1 MAKNK
6 TLSQFSDLAE
16 KVKSKTET
24 PQQTIIPTDELETLK
39 EKAEQPATL
48 KGRRKGVY
56 SFTLSDDVITNLD
69 RLRAEQPFPPSRSE
83 MLEYI
88 VREYVKGK

>member
-6 TLSQFSDLAE
+6 TLSQFTDLAE
-16 KVKSKTET
+16 KVKIKTET
-24 PQQTIIPTDELETLK
+24 PQQTIIPTEELETLK
-39 EKAEQPATL
+39 EKAEKP

-56 SFTLSDDVITNLD
+56 SFTLSDDVITDLD

-83 MLEYI
+83 LLEYI
-88 VREYVKGK
+88 VKEYVKAE